1 MKIDPFFFA
10 VSRSFYLG
18 VLLSGVRRFP
28 NFRSTS
34 RAVGRRMSG
43 SFASK
48 ACFLAITPGA
58 YHCIIESIEFENN
71 GGVELFLSSFELNK
85 DIPTFRQPGF
95 TRESER

>member
-1 MKIDPFFFA
+1 MKIGPFFFA
-10 VSRSFYLG
+10 FFGLFNPSD
-18 VLLSGVRRFP
+18 LLSGVRRSP

-48 ACFLAITPGA
+48 ACFLTITPGA
-58 YHCIIESIEFENN
+58 YHSVVESIEFENN
-71 GGVELFLSSFELNK
+71 GGVELFMSSFELNK